1 MAKRSRTILKEYF
14 AAGAT
19 PTGRQFEELI
29 DSLEDNLAP
38 TTLNIVSGVITR
50 TQRRHKVDTELLAA
64 TDDLYTID
72 GMADGEEIILRA
84 VSDSRTTVVKA
95 SGGNIAMSG
104 DFSLDDNVKALH
116 LWYNGDTDK
125 VNRVS

>member
-1 MAKRSRTILKEYF
+1 MKEYF

-19 PTGRQFEELI
+19 PSSRQFSELI

-38 TTLNIVSGVITR
+38 TALSIVSGAITR
-50 TQRRHKVDTELLAA
+50 TQRRHKVDTELQAA
-64 TDDLYTID
+64 TDDLDTIN

-84 VSDSRTTVVKA
+84 VSDSRTVVVKA
-95 SGGNIAMSG
+95 SGGNIAMSS
-104 DFSLDDNVKALH
+104 DFSLDGDTKALH

-125 VNRVS
+125 LNRIS